1 MSPRTTAQFDEIRQ
15 RSRKR
20 IMDAALEL
28 FGSMGYQATSISKIA
43 KSAGISKG
51 LMYNYF
57 ASKQE
62 LLEAIVMAEVE
73 AGTKWWHEITER
85 DIPPLEKIRQVTKR
99 AAQEVRKDLHHWRL
113 ITSLAFQ
120 PEVLKN
126 IEPLIM
132 EQKGPLIQESM
143 ELFAAVGVPNPERE
157 AFYYGAVLDGMF
169 LHFIT
174 MGDAYPLDD
183 MIEYSL
189 QRYEQ
194 FAQEHKE

>member
-1 MSPRTTAQFDEIRQ
+1 MSPRSTAQFDEIRQ
-15 RSRKR
+15 RSRQR

-28 FGSMGYQATSISKIA
+28 FGSKGYQSTSISMIA
-43 KSAGISKG
+43 KAAGISKG

-62 LLEAIVMAEVE
+62 LLEAIVIAEVE
-73 AGTKWWHEITER
+73 AGTEWWHEISAR
-85 DIPPLEKIRQVTKR
+85 DISPLEKIRQVTKR

-113 ITSLAFQ
+113 LTSLAFQ

-126 IEPLIM
+126 IEPIIM

-143 ELFAAVGVPNPERE
+143 ELFAAIGVPNPEQE
-157 AFYYGAVLDGMF
+157 AFYYGAILDGMF
-169 LHFIT
+169 LHYIT
-174 MGDAYPLDD
+174 MTETYPLDE

-194 FAQEHKE
+194 FARQAES